1 MFLLNYRNCP
11 QQFSEN
17 ANEDLGQTLI
27 DMGIRIGECNAEK
40 KYLEK
45 DLKKSQKESLSNKI
59 QDLESEN
66 EQLKEQLN
74 NSQTESMKKIKS
86 LQVSSDLSIA
96 NAFLTPP

>member
-17 ANEDLGQTLI
+17 ANKDLGQTLI
-27 DMGIRIGECNAEK
+27 DMGIRIGECYAEK
-40 KYLEK
+40 KCLEK
-45 DLKKSQKESLSNKI
+45 DLKSQKESLSKRI

-66 EQLKEQLN
+66 EQLEEQLN

-96 NAFLTPP
+96 NAFLLC